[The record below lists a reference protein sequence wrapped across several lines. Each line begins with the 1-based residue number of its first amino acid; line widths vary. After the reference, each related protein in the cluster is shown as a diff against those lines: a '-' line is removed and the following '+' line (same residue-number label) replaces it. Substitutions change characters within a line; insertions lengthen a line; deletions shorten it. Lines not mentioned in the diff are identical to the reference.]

1 MNAASL
7 ATGDQVDGK
16 TVASITRFSTTY
28 HGPMIGLTFTDGSFR
43 NLSPRTIVTGA

>member
-7 ATGDQVDGK
+7 TTGDLVDGK

-28 HGPMIGLTFTDGSFR
+28 AGPMVGLTFSDGSFR
-43 NLSPRTIVTGA
+43 NLKPSAKVAA